1 MLKLVSWSFG
11 LILSTSIVPLA
22 SLVIS
27 ATVQAAENIE
37 IKPAIANNAAHQT
50 DRYAQMSNT
59 DRRIIQENQR
69 LQNII
74 MIKDQQRR
82 QQEAQEAWNKLTP
95 QQKREKQ
102 EAANRQSQTQE
113 QERIANQMRSIQEL
127 ERKGDY
133 MAVGKLKQENADL
146 NGAIVAYNK
155 AIASNQTPT
164 LAYYFIGEIKAKK
177 KDLKGAINAYSQ
189 SIAAYPNNFKA
200 YFGRAAVKA
209 LMNDREGFQQ
219 DYDQG
224 TRISKTLK
232 ECMERYNDFRKCG

>member
-37 IKPAIANNAAHQT
+37 IKPAIANNAAPQT

-82 QQEAQEAWNKLTP
+82 QQEAWNKLTP

-102 EAANRQSQTQE
+102 EAASRQSQAQE
-113 QERIANQMRSIQEL
+113 QERIANQMWSIQEL

-133 MAVGKLKQENADL
+133 MAVGKLKQENNDL
-146 NGAIVAYNK
+146 NGAIAAYNK

-177 KDLKGAINAYSQ
+177 KDLNGAINAYSQ

-209 LMNDREGFQQ
+209 LMNDRAGFQQ
-219 DYDQG
+219 DYDRG
-224 TRISKTLK
+224 TRISKTLN

>member
-1 MLKLVSWSFG
+1 MLKLVPWFFG
-11 LILSTSIVPLA
+11 LLLSTLIAPLA
-22 SLVIS
+22 ST
-27 ATVQAAENIE
+27 TVRAAENIK
-37 IKPAIANNAAHQT
+37 IKPAISNIGILRLNK
-50 DRYAQMSNT
+50 YAQMSNA

-102 EAANRQSQTQE
+102 QAASRQAQAQE

-127 ERKGDY
+127 ERRGDY

-146 NGAIVAYNK
+146 NGAIAAYNK
-155 AIASNQTPT
+155 AIAINQTPT
-164 LAYYFIGEIKAKK
+164 LAYYFIGEIQAKK
-177 KDLKGAINAYSQ
+177 KDLNGAINAYSQ

-209 LMNDREGFQQ
+209 LMNDRSGFQQ
-219 DYDQG
+219 DYDRG
-224 TRISKTLK
+224 TRISKTLN
-232 ECMERYNDFRKCG
+232 ECMERYNDFQKCQ